1 MITIT
6 AYQMKLVQRNI
17 FRSITMQRIL
27 VKDLIG
33 QNAITLEDG
42 KIIFNLI
49 HSSLSRG
56 EVVELDFN
64 GVEVFA
70 SPFFNAG
77 IGRLLND
84 LNNEVLNNQLK
95 FEHLSDFGSRVL
107 RRVIE
112 NAKEYYSLTTNNRQ
126 KMDQA
131 VSNDLLVA

>member
-1 MITIT
+1 
-6 AYQMKLVQRNI
+6 
-17 FRSITMQRIL
+17 MQRIL

-33 QNAITLEDG
+33 QNAITLDDG

-49 HSSLSRG
+49 HESLLRG

-77 IGRLLND
+77 VGRLLND
-84 LNNEVLNNQLK
+84 LNNEVLNKQLK

-112 NAKEYYSLTTNNRQ
+112 NAKEYYSSTTNHRQ
-126 KMDQA
+126 KIDQA
-131 VSNDLLVA
+131 VTNDFVAA

>member
-1 MITIT
+1 
-6 AYQMKLVQRNI
+6 
-17 FRSITMQRIL
+17 MQRIL

-49 HSSLSRG
+49 HGSLSRG

-77 IGRLLND
+77 VGRLLND
-84 LNNEVLNNQLK
+84 LTNEVLNNQLK

-112 NAKEYYSLTTNNRQ
+112 NAKEYYSSTTNHRQ
-126 KMDQA
+126 KVDQA
-131 VSNDLLVA
+131 VSNDYLAA